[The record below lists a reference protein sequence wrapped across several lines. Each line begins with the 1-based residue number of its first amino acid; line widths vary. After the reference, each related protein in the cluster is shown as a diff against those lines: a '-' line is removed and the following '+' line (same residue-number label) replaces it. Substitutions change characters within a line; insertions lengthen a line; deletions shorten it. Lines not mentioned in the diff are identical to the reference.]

1 MNKKTLSVNC
11 PVCEKKVLM
20 NEKSPQRPFCSPR
33 CKLIDLGDWAD
44 EKHAISGNSVEEA
57 PWSDDLENY

>member
-1 MNKKTLSVNC
+1 
-11 PVCEKKVLM
+11 M